1 MVLLVN
7 TNMCVARHMML
18 MMLLQLPGFWSWAA
32 VVALFSSAWVVNCP
46 KQGAQVAQKCCHAV
60 LGLHVVLLVST
71 HMCVHRGRVLLVLSG
86 RFPLCCY
93 CFWAGGQKTPDG
105 LHIFM
110 GWVICG
116 VVGEHKHVCSKAYD
130 AHDVAAVARFLVL
143 GCCCCC
149 CCRWVR
155 VLNCS
160 EARAQVAQKCCHA
173 VLGLCVVDERTHVC
187 AQGHSVAGSG
197 CAVSFV
203 LLLFYGQVEKTPK
216 SHTYVFTGWVICGV
230 VGKHKHVCSKACDAH
245 DVAAVARFL
254 VLGSCFCC
262 CCCCSSVWVVNC
274 P

>member
-1 MVLLVN
+1 
-7 TNMCVARHMML
+7 MCTRTQCCWFCL
-18 MMLLQLPGFWSWAA
+18 GGFLCA
-32 VVALFSSAWVVNCP
+32 VTVS
-46 KQGAQVAQKCCHAV
+46 GQVDKEH
-60 LGLHVVLLVST
+60 HN
-71 HMCVHRGRVLLVLSG
+71 R
-86 RFPLCCY
+86 
-93 CFWAGGQKTPDG
+93 

-149 CCRWVR
+149 CCSWVGLGR
-155 VLNCS
+155 LLLLLLLLQLGVGFELLLSRGPGSQEVLPCS
-160 EARAQVAQKCCHA
+160 AWAIC
-173 VLGLCVVDERTHVC
+173 GVVGERTNVC

-216 SHTYVFTGWVICGV
+216 SHTYVFAGWVICGV
-230 VGKHKHVCSKACDAH
+230 VGEHKHVCSKAYDAH

-254 VLGSCFCC
+254 VLGWCCC
-262 CCCCSSVWVVNC
+262 CCCCSWVWVSTC
-274 P
+274 S